1 MALKMGEIKIPDSQ
15 IERTGY
21 IELPECCDVPGH
33 EKVNMIHFNNEIV
46 CPRCEVGK
54 INQEFAYK
62 KTMDHFNNTAEGRR
76 QFFYK
81 NSVVH
86 NRIILEK
93 GIRDYVNRDDDE
105 SHIKKQ
111 ANTAAHDVIAD
122 NRNVFMYGP
131 AGTGKSHLLVGLLK
145 NINEL
150 STDKRC
156 LFVSVPKLLSNI
168 KKSFNDP
175 RETKGEAYYMQLLS
189 DADILG
195 LDDIGAELS
204 MKTNKQASDFTVNT
218 LYNIL
223 NAREGKST
231 LFTSNLSIE
240 QLSNILDERI
250 ISRIRTNVIYMDF
263 NKITDKREI
272 AYKLKQ

>member
-1 MALKMGEIKIPDSQ
+1 MVLRMGEIKIPDSQ

-21 IELPECCDVPGH
+21 IELNEYCNVPGH
-33 EKVNMIHFNNEIV
+33 EKVNMIHFHDEII
-46 CPRCEVGK
+46 CPRCHLSAKGK
-54 INQEFAYK
+54 SFIVK
-62 KTMDHFNNTAEGRR
+62 KNNEHFESTKEGRKL
-76 QFFYK
+76 FFYK
-81 NSVVH
+81 NSIVH
-86 NRIILEK
+86 NKNILDK
-93 GIRDYVNRDDDE
+93 GIRDYINKNDSE

-122 NRNVFMYGP
+122 NRNVFMFGP

-189 DADILG
+189 DADVLG
-195 LDDIGAELS
+195 LDDVGAELS
-204 MKTNKQASDFTVNT
+204 IHTNKMASDFTINT
-218 LYNIL
+218 LYNVL

-240 QLSNILDERI
+240 QLSTILDERI

-263 NKITDKREI
+263 NSITDKREI
-272 AYKLKQ
+272 EYKLKQ